1 MKLFSTLN
9 DMHPRLKKKLEHSW
23 AQVFYDHIFCKID
36 ESQFAPLYCSD
47 NGRPN
52 FPVNILI
59 CLEAI
64 KHLFDYTDEEILEQ
78 YAYNYQV
85 NYAVGVLTLGEL
97 PLAERTFY
105 EFRER
110 VFKYTLEHPGEADLI
125 FKQFEGLLD
134 HFLKITKTSAI
145 EQRTGST
152 FITPNI
158 RRAGRLSLAYDVL
171 VQGIKS
177 IPEDLRTDS
186 LRAAALPGRCS
197 GCPDRV
203 EFR

>member
-1 MKLFSTLN
+1 M
-9 DMHPRLKKKLEHSW
+9 
-23 AQVFYDHIFCKID
+23 
-36 ESQFAPLYCSD
+36 PLYWKMLLKQKTPAASRPRGLDYLASIWALMIRFSARSTRTCSPRSTAQTR
-47 NGRPN
+47 GRPN

-78 YAYNYQV
+78 YSYNYQV
-85 NYAVGVLTLGEL
+85 NYAVGILTLGEL

-125 FKQFEGLLD
+125 FKQFEILLD
-134 HFLKITKTSAI
+134 SFIKITNTSAI
-145 EQRTGST
+145 EQRTDST

-158 RRAGRLSLAYDVL
+158 RRAGRLSLA
-171 VQGIKS
+171 
-177 IPEDLRTDS
+177 
-186 LRAAALPGRCS
+186 
-197 GCPDRV
+197 RV
-203 EFR
+203 EVAL